1 MNVLA
6 STEKGMFVD
15 TFDLYVARHRR
26 QFIAQ
31 AAVELGVEEQT
42 IKKDLGRVLL
52 KLEELQDEQITKTD
66 GAEEAGTRA

>member
-1 MNVLA
+1 
-6 STEKGMFVD
+6 MFVD

-31 AAVELGVEEQT
+31 AAIELGVEEQT

-52 KLEELQDEQITKTD
+52 
-66 GAEEAGTRA
+66 EAGRTAGPTDQPR